1 MSFTA
6 FPVLASLLA
15 SSKLLGT
22 PLGTQAM
29 SCAAIDDLLA
39 WCTLAL
45 ASSFAKSGM
54 LINGLYT
61 CLAAFVYVVIMATV
75 VRWLLHWF
83 HHKMEARNMTDN
95 RWAGRG
101 MKNCEDDWGRAAA

>member
-29 SCAAIDDLLA
+29 SCAAIDDILA

-45 ASSFAKSGM
+45 ASSFAKSGE
-54 LINGLYT
+54 LIYGLYT
-61 CLAAFVYVVIMATV
+61 CLAALVYVIVMSTV
-75 VRWLLHWF
+75 VRLLLKWF
-83 HHKMEARNMTDN
+83 HQKMEARKLTDN
-95 RWAGRG
+95 RWVVQ
-101 MKNCEDDWGRAAA
+101 